1 MISSILLPTD
11 FSQNANH
18 AGFYA
23 IELANQIGATKIVVY
38 HTYDVASATVP
49 MEDYSQ
55 KIVSEPF
62 RQESLNKLEQLVALL
77 RTKTDNKIIIE
88 AYQSYAT
95 LTDAV
100 NEVASIVQADLI
112 VMGISAGSKLKEVVV
127 GSHSL
132 AVAKHT
138 NIPVLIVPTDAAYK
152 NIQKVLLVSDLKDVE
167 TTIPS
172 NAINVLLSA
181 SKAQLSVLHITENTN
196 DQHTIE
202 KEQLNHIFANHLPE
216 YYFVQNNDFTAAVD
230 EFVAANQI
238 DLVIVVPKKHGIFK
252 SIFNVNHTKTLAF
265 HSKVPLVVAHN

>member
-1 MISSILLPTD
+1 MINTILLATN

-23 IELANQIGATKIVVY
+23 IELAKQIGATKIVVY
-38 HTYDVASATVP
+38 HTYNVASISEP
-49 MEDYSQ
+49 MLDYSQ
-55 KIVSEPF
+55 QLATEPF
-62 RQESLNKLEQLVALL
+62 RQESISNLEQLVALL
-77 RTKTDNKIIIE
+77 RTKTDHKIIIE
-88 AYQSYAT
+88 AHQSYAT

-100 NEVASIVQADLI
+100 NEIANITEANLI
-112 VMGISAGSKLKEVVV
+112 VMGISGGSKLKEVVV

-172 NAINVLLSA
+172 NAINILLSA

-216 YYFVQNNDFTAAVD
+216 YHFVQNNDFTAAVD